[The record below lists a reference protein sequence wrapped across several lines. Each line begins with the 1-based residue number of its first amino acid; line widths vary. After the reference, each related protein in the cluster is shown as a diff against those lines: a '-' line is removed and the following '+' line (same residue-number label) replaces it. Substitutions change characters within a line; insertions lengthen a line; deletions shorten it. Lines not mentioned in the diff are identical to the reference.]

1 MPVIISALVFLSGLL
16 GMYLGQRIIKK
27 QYDFFFRQACS
38 KDIMVNQ
45 AVFVCGNDGSYH
57 KKHVSNILIFG
68 NDWKAFETNDGC
80 LYVLGECF
88 VKEDGQRPSISKETK
103 EKWVSREDLNQYEN
117 SFVKPIKQLDNSAG
131 LENSAGPENSA
142 GLKNSTHKEEGEK

>member
-1 MPVIISALVFLSGLL
+1 MPVIISALVFLSGLV

-38 KDIMVNQ
+38 KDIVVDQ

-57 KKHVSNILIFG
+57 KKRVTDILTFG

-80 LYVLGECF
+80 RYVLGECF
-88 VKEDGQRPSISKETK
+88 IKEDGQRVSISNDTK
-103 EKWVSREDLNQYEN
+103 EKWVSREDLNQYEKT
-117 SFVKPIKQLDNSAG
+117 FVKPIKQL
-131 LENSAGPENSA
+131 ENSAGVENSA
-142 GLKNSTHKEEGEK
+142 PKEEGDQC